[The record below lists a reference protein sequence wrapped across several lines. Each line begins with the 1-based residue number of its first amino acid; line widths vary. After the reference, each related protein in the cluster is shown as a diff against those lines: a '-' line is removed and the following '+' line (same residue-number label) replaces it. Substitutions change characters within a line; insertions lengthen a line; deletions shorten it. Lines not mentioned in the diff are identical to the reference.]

1 MYAARNGE
9 KGRQYKSTGGRTCP
23 RSKLL
28 AEAWLDSRRHARRD
42 HHVLGKGNGINTIEL
57 VVAELTCELRNQRDL
72 V

>member
-9 KGRQYKSTGGRTCP
+9 KGRQYKSTGGQTCP

-42 HHVLGKGNGINTIEL
+42 HHVLVK
-57 VVAELTCELRNQRDL
+57 AMK
-72 V
+72 